1 MTDKYQPWIEYP
13 QFWKTEAAFLSYIRG
28 GIRRHLW
35 AKNPVKLQFIK
46 ESRRQIVNPNP
57 NNRKRFPTVWGAVC
71 ESCGKEFATKDMEV
85 DHKTGEYSLRKVEDI
100 QSFVEGIVFVRMQ
113 DLALLCKP
121 CHKSKTYA
129 ERTGMSIQD
138 AMIEKQAI
146 AICKLPVKEVRA
158 WLTDRNILPD
168 KTAPQRRKQIVEVL
182 KSEL

>member
-1 MTDKYQPWIEYP
+1 MYKPWEEYP

-35 AKNPVKLQFIK
+35 AKNPVKLEFIK

-57 NNRKRFPTVWGAVC
+57 KNRTRFPTVWGATC
-71 ESCGKEFATKDMEV
+71 ESCGKDFATKDMEV

-100 QSFVEGIVFVRMQ
+100 QSFVEGIVFVRKE

-129 ERTGMSIQD
+129 ERTGMSIKD

-158 WLTDRNILPD
+158 WLTDRNIIPD